1 MGTGNHQIRIGEHL
15 FLGVDATVDIIAA
28 GDLFAADTPGQQ
40 AFALVPAQGV
50 AGVNQWHPQQVGQ
63 AHSDV
68 ARIRVMAVDYGWGM
82 GLPAQPMH
90 QVIGETVQV
99 IPQLLFRDV
108 LIRAQRDSYDA
119 GTFSQ
124 RFFLARVVLVHRVIA
139 NKARYQLHPRHIRVS
154 GECTSQVDDVFGLS
168 AGIRVAPQFQVAA
181 ANETV
186 NAEQADGDAGTAFSW
201 DRDGSPSVQS
211 SCPAILP
218 V

>member
-50 AGVNQWHPQQVGQ
+50 AGVNQGHPQQVGQ
-63 AHSDV
+63 AHPDV

-99 IPQLLFRDV
+99 IPQLLFGDV

-119 GTFSQ
+119 GTVVTQ
-124 RFFLARVVLVHRVIA
+124 RFFLARVVLAHRVIA
-139 NKARYQLHPRHIRVS
+139 N
-154 GECTSQVDDVFGLS
+154 
-168 AGIRVAPQFQVAA
+168 
-181 ANETV
+181 
-186 NAEQADGDAGTAFSW
+186 
-201 DRDGSPSVQS
+201 
-211 SCPAILP
+211 
-218 V
+218 